1 MVKCTLVLFAK
12 PPVLGVAKTRLAVA
26 IGADAAALVAEAL
39 LADTLALCETV
50 TEAGGSPDIE
60 LILAY
65 TDDRDYF
72 ASAVSDRWRLLR
84 QEGAHLGE
92 RLENALAA
100 LRPSSDDATV
110 FVGMDAPHLPQEFLR
125 RAFDALREF
134 DTVLGPCEDGGYYLV
149 GVRGIWPR
157 GILAG
162 VRWSTEHAL
171 DDTRAAFE
179 HAGLGCATLPEWYDI
194 DDVESLGRLAADLET
209 LPPDALPHVR
219 AALATLGDE
228 WGTVNG

>member
-1 MVKCTLVLFAK
+1 MKCALVLFAK
-12 PPVLGVAKTRLAVA
+12 PPVRGAAKTRLAAA

-39 LADTLALCETV
+39 LADTLTLCETI
-50 TEAGGSPDIE
+50 GSPRPE
-60 LILAY
+60 LVLAF
-65 TDDRDYF
+65 TDDRSYF
-72 ASAVSDRWRLLR
+72 AGVVSHRWRLLR

-179 HAGLGCATLPEWYDI
+179 NAGLGCATLPEWYDI
-194 DDVESLGRLAADLET
+194 DDVESLRPLAADLET

-228 WGTVNG
+228 LGAVNG